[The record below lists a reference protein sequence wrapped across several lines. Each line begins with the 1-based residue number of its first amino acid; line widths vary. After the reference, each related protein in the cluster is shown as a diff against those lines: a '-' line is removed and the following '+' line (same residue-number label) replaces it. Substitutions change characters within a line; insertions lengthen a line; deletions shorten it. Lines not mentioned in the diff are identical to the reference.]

1 MSEPAPVI
9 TICGAGPVGS
19 LLAILLAR
27 QGWRIDLVERRA
39 DPRRMAAERGRSINL
54 ALAARGLEA
63 LRAAGLLE
71 VVQPELVVM
80 RGRQLHEADGGER
93 FLPYGQRPDE
103 VIYAIER
110 ARLNNVLIAAAAAEP
125 GVTMR
130 FGQRCLD
137 VDLQAGTARWRYDT
151 DGSERASAFELMIG
165 TDGAGSAVR
174 HALEARGY
182 VLASEEPLAHDYR
195 ELVIPPLPGG
205 LHALEPHALHIWPR
219 GGYMLIALPNP
230 DGSFTATLFLP
241 RTGAAASA
249 GATSE
254 PSFAAIAD
262 APAARAFFAAQFPD
276 ALELIPDFDAQFAS
290 HPQSRLATLRC
301 WPWHRGRVLLVGDAA
316 HAIVPFHGQGLNCG
330 FEDCVQLARQLG
342 PAAGFATG
350 DAPTAFA
357 AVASAFERQR
367 RPNTDAIA
375 QMAIENYEDMRAR
388 VLAPDFVARRTL
400 DAALERRFPG
410 RYVPRYAMVM
420 FHPEIPYAD
429 ALRRGAMQESL
440 LDALLARC
448 AAAVPGRSAA
458 DIPEA
463 ELLALAAGDEAAHL
477 LGEAGL

>member
-1 MSEPAPVI
+1 MSHPAAPHAPVI

-39 DPRRMAAERGRSINL
+39 DPRRKAAERGRSINL

-71 VVQPELVVM
+71 AVRSELVVM
-80 RGRQLHEADGGER
+80 RGRHLHEAGGEQR
-93 FLPYGQRPDE
+93 FLAYGQKPDE
-103 VIYAIER
+103 VIHAIER
-110 ARLNNVLIAAAAAEP
+110 ARLNNVLIAAATATP
-125 GVTMR
+125 GVTLR

-137 VDLQAGTARWRYDT
+137 VDVRAGMAHWRSDA
-151 DGSERASAFELMIG
+151 DGSEQELPFELMIG

-174 HALEARGY
+174 HALETRGF

-195 ELVIPPLPGG
+195 ELVIPALPRG

-241 RTGAAASA
+241 RTGAA
-249 GATSE
+249 GE
-254 PSFAAIAD
+254 PSFAAIAT
-262 APAARAFFAAQFPD
+262 PAAARGFFAEQFPD

-290 HPQSRLATLRC
+290 HPQARLATLRC

-330 FEDCVQLARQLG
+330 FEDCVQLAQLVG
-342 PAAGFATG
+342 PAAAFAAG

-357 AVASAFERQR
+357 AMASAFERQR

-440 LDALLARC
+440 LDSLLARC

-463 ELLALAAGDEAAHL
+463 DLLALAAGDEAAHL